1 MSPTHSRH
9 LNSLPRGPLCGRMPR
24 ASSPVPLDVS
34 PASDAVY
41 LVSLQT
47 LPLISQAPSWFR
59 WPVPPP
65 ALGLLGSNHSRC
77 PFPESQGSGRVP
89 TLPPAFI
96 PLLSSRWIYVP
107 PTGYCT
113 SQGLGPQIQRV
124 QPKSSSF
131 HFFSLFSSLSPS
143 SVACIALRPL
153 SATWGLFLT
162 SPSPPPRIQLAGP
175 ANPNTSP
182 PDP

>member
-24 ASSPVPLDVS
+24 ASSPVLFDVS

-65 ALGLLGSNHSRC
+65 ALGLLGSK
-77 PFPESQGSGRVP
+77 PFSLSLPRVP
-89 TLPPAFI
+89 GEWMRPNPTSGFHSSPEFQTDLRTAHWVCVLP
-96 PLLSSRWIYVP
+96 R
-107 PTGYCT
+107 G
-113 SQGLGPQIQRV
+113 
-124 QPKSSSF
+124 
-131 HFFSLFSSLSPS
+131 
-143 SVACIALRPL
+143 
-153 SATWGLFLT
+153 
-162 SPSPPPRIQLAGP
+162 
-175 ANPNTSP
+175 
-182 PDP
+182 

>member
-9 LNSLPRGPLCGRMPR
+9 LTSLPRGPLCGRMPR

-96 PLLSSRWIYVP
+96 PLPSSRRIYVP
-107 PTGYCT
+107 PTGYLYFPGART
-113 SQGLGPQIQRV
+113 PNSKGPTKVIFLPFLLSLLLSQSFLGGLHRPPATVCNLGVIPD
-124 QPKSSSF
+124 
-131 HFFSLFSSLSPS
+131 FS
-143 SVACIALRPL
+143 I
-153 SATWGLFLT
+153 T
-162 SPSPPPRIQLAGP
+162 SPTHSVSRAC
-175 ANPNTSP
+175 
-182 PDP
+182 